1 MFSASP
7 IGRERLTDGAGRG
20 HQRKGAA
27 PGPTRAPL
35 AEGPA
40 LPYPP
45 PAMPTPDE
53 LHARA
58 LDLLV
63 AGDTAGGITDL
74 KAYLDAEPDDGDA
87 WLQLGLAYTSIEHW
101 IQAADALRRA
111 VDLDG
116 EDVDARLAYA
126 RTLVHLKKLDDAA
139 FQLLQASRV
148 DPHDARVLKE
158 LGVVFYDKRLYDKA
172 ASWLTK
178 AVAAAP
184 GDARAQYALGLAHE
198 ARRDMG
204 AAVSAYREAVRR
216 DPTLTDAHLTLA
228 DALAGM
234 GEHEGA
240 IAELTALLA
249 LDRTNEKAAHNREIL
264 ARALDEM
271 VHHRLLGKGQKELE
285 ASALISEGAFRK
297 KGPVHS
303 EGAPATELT
312 VRYTAPLV
320 EVYATFDEGHAIT
333 SLLLVLTDPARAGRA
348 EDDVF
353 KVTVIAEDGRQV
365 PANFATAITLT
376 FLREALGCPMT
387 QAGTLYARLLAGETS
402 VEWGG
407 AMLAFASVPRPD
419 KPSEGRHGVRVSRR

>member
-1 MFSASP
+1 
-7 IGRERLTDGAGRG
+7 
-20 HQRKGAA
+20 
-27 PGPTRAPL
+27 
-35 AEGPA
+35 
-40 LPYPP
+40 
-45 PAMPTPDE
+45 MPTPDE

-101 IQAADALRRA
+101 IQSADAIRRA
-111 VDLDG
+111 VDLDA
-116 EDVDARLAYA
+116 EHVDARLAYA
-126 RTLVHLKKLDDAA
+126 RALVHLKKLDDAA
-139 FQLLQASRV
+139 FQLLQAAKL
-148 DPHDARVLKE
+148 DPPDPRVLKE

-172 ASWLTK
+172 ATWLTR

-184 GDARAQYALGLAHE
+184 DDARARYALGLAHE

-216 DPTLTDAHLTLA
+216 DPTLGDARLTLA

-249 LDRTNEKAAHNREIL
+249 LDRSNEKAAHNREIL
-264 ARALDEM
+264 AHALDEM
-271 VHHRLLGKGQKELE
+271 VAHRLLGKGQKELE

-297 KGPVHS
+297 KGPVHA
-303 EGAPATELT
+303 EGAPANELT

-320 EVYATFDEGHAIT
+320 EVYATFDEAHAIT
-333 SLLLVLTDPARAGRA
+333 SLLLVLTDPDRAARA

-353 KVTVIAEDGRQV
+353 RVTVIADDGRQQ

-387 QAGTLYARLLAGETS
+387 QAGALYGRLLGGEAK

-407 AMLAFASVPRPD
+407 ATVAFDSVPRPD
-419 KPSEGRHGVRVSRR
+419 KPSERRHGVRVSRK